1 MSKIV
6 QYAKYGVLALSVG
19 AGSAMA
25 ADAVDTS
32 SVTSAIT
39 AAAAALAL
47 IGAAVA
53 AMKYGSAVW
62 KWITKFAG

>member
-1 MSKIV
+1 MSKFV
-6 QYAKYGVLALSVG
+6 QNAKYGVVALAVG

-25 ADAVDTS
+25 ADAVDTA

-39 AAAAALAL
+39 SAAAALAV

-53 AMKYGSAVW
+53 AMKYGTAVW